1 MYCGKPKT
9 VKMTQSEFNEILKR
23 YHQDRCTPAEVKL
36 VEAWLDA
43 VEKDTPAPDLKTT
56 ASASDMW
63 RGVERRIGKAGQR
76 AWSYRPIVRVAASV
90 TVLALSLFLVLT
102 FVKPDQLK
110 QYIISGDDQM
120 ITFTN
125 TGNKVEKI
133 DLSDGS
139 FVLVHPASE
148 VHYPR
153 VFSGDTREV
162 SLSGEAFFEIAK
174 DPEHPF
180 LVHANEVTTRV
191 LGTSFT
197 IKAYKEQK
205 EVVVAVKTGKV
216 SVFSG
221 ADAYKQA
228 HQARAEVILTPNQQ
242 VVYNREEGRVTRQL
256 VEHPDIIQA
265 NASRELV
272 YTNAPVTQVFNAL
285 EEMYGVDI
293 QYDEKALSGCTIT
306 TEMTDEGLF
315 ERMDLIC
322 HVLSARYK
330 VEDTIIVLEAEG
342 CAR

>member
-1 MYCGKPKT
+1 
-9 VKMTQSEFNEILKR
+9 MTQSEFNEILKR
-23 YHQDRCTPAEVKL
+23 YHQDRCTPAELEL

-43 VEKDTPAPDLKTT
+43 IEKDNPAPDLKM
-56 ASASDMW
+56 ASASDVW
-63 RGVERRIGKAGQR
+63 RGVEKRIGETAPRKL
-76 AWSYRPIVRVAASV
+76 SYWPIAKVAASV
-90 TVLALSLFLVLT
+90 AVLALSLFLVLT

-110 QYIISGDDQM
+110 HYILSGDDQM
-120 ITFTN
+120 ISFIN
-125 TGNKVEKI
+125 TGESVEKI
-133 DLSDGS
+133 NLSDGS

-148 VHYPR
+148 IQYPK

-162 SLSGEAFFEIAK
+162 SLSGEAFFQIAK
-174 DPEHPF
+174 DPKHPF
-180 LVHANEVTTRV
+180 LVYANEVTTRV

-221 ADAYKQA
+221 AAAYKQA
-228 HQARAEVILTPNQQ
+228 HEAKAEVILTPNQQ
-242 VVYNREEGRVTRQL
+242 VVYNREEGKVTRKL
-256 VEHPDIIQA
+256 VEHPDILQA
-265 NASRELV
+265 NASRELI
-272 YTNAPVTQVFNAL
+272 YTNAPVNEVFSAL

-293 QYDEKALSGCTIT
+293 QYDEQALSGCTIT

-330 VEDTIIVLEAEG
+330 VEDTTIVLEAKG
-342 CAR
+342 CSN